1 MNDLTPKNLD
11 ETKALAK
18 DLATADTLPQALQK
32 KPADLLAIILTGS
45 ELGLS
50 PMQSI
55 RGIAIIKGKP
65 TLSADTVGALV
76 RRNKGVCEWLRIVES
91 TDTVCTLETK
101 RVGDPEPT
109 KFSFTIEQAKRAG
122 LAGGDNWRKYP
133 EAMLRAR
140 CTAAICRAVYPDLV
154 MGIYDP
160 DELSERP
167 PVPVANEVIPQA
179 VESTA
184 SRNAPQL
191 TAMTFDQGSGA
202 QVEAKPVE
210 PTPVVDFQEPNKA
223 AFDGLMFMMKAIG
236 NRSDL
241 AGLVPRIKQCTPDE
255 QKLLREAYGQAMQ
268 RIDAEVR
275 K

>member
-1 MNDLTPKNLD
+1 MSDLTPKNLD

-18 DLATADTLPQALQK
+18 DLATADTLPTALQK

-50 PMQSI
+50 PMQSV

-65 TLSADTVGALV
+65 TLSADTIGALV
-76 RRNKGVCEWLRIVES
+76 RRNKAVCEWLRIVES

-160 DELSERP
+160 DELSDKP
-167 PVPVANEVIPQA
+167 IQVASEA
-179 VESTA
+179 VKE
-184 SRNAPQL
+184 APQL
-191 TAMTFDQGSGA
+191 AAETPQVFDQDSSA
-202 QVEAKPVE
+202 HV
-210 PTPVVDFQEPNKA
+210 PTPVVDLVEPNKA
-223 AFDGLMFMMKAIG
+223 AFDGLIFMMKAIG
-236 NRSDL
+236 NRADL
-241 AGLVPRIKQCTPDE
+241 AGLVPRIKQCTPEE
-255 QKLLREAYGQAMQ
+255 QKLLREEYGKAMQ